1 MEKIKSILTKEISK
15 KGYISISRFM
25 EISLTNPEEGYYIK
39 KKPLGKAG
47 DFITAPDITQ
57 IFGEVIGDWAIDVI
71 NKINCKSSFQ
81 IVDLGGGRGTL
92 LKDIKRIKSNNN
104 ISYGFLEIN
113 KKLIIAQKQIV
124 PEAKHYKSISDIPDA
139 PTIFIGN
146 EFLDVF
152 PINQYIK
159 INETWKEVFV
169 TKNND
174 RFLYCYKDIEDKIL
188 FEENKRNFPNEADF
202 LEVNTMIKK
211 IVRDISNFLKRN
223 NGICLFIDYGY
234 SKGYGNTLQAL
245 KNHKYVDPLSFPGAS
260 DLTSHINFSQIINE
274 TKNIEMNFF
283 GPISQRNFLINLGA
297 FERLEILKKS
307 TNSEKIKNDLDEGLN
322 RVIENS
328 QMGELFK
335 VCAISPK
342 NKLIPEGFD

>member
-1 MEKIKSILTKEISK
+1 M
-15 KGYISISRFM
+15 
-25 EISLTNPEEGYYIK
+25 
-39 KKPLGKAG
+39 
-47 DFITAPDITQ
+47 
-57 IFGEVIGDWAIDVI
+57 
-71 NKINCKSSFQ
+71 
-81 IVDLGGGRGTL
+81 
-92 LKDIKRIKSNNN
+92 
-104 ISYGFLEIN
+104 
-113 KKLIIAQKQIV
+113 
-124 PEAKHYKSISDIPDA
+124 
-139 PTIFIGN
+139 
-146 EFLDVF
+146 DVF